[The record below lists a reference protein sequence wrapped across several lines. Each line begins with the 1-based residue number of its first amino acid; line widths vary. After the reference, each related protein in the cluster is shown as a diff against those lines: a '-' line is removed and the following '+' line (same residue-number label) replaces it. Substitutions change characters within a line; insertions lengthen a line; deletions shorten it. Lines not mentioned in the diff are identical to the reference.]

1 MAIQT
6 PNRAQGE
13 PEPPESAFYRGE
25 HHRRFPCVPRTAL
38 GDVKVVIVEHDTCL
52 HGGWLRMGMEQVQ

>member
-38 GDVKVVIVEHDTCL
+38 DDMKVVIVEHDACL
-52 HGGWLRMGMEQVQ
+52 HGG